1 MTTYRIAEVA
11 ERTGFSAPTLRYY
24 EEIGVVPPAP
34 RSDAG
39 YRVYDDRA
47 IERLAF
53 VARAKRLGCS
63 LEEITDLA
71 AAWEQDECAPVQ
83 HRLRSLVTGKLAQTE
98 AQIAELTAFAASL
111 RSTSAVLD
119 AAPLD
124 GPCGDDC
131 GCVAEASPVAIA
143 CSLGADEMDQRLHDW
158 RSLLAGVDRMPI
170 PGGLRL
176 SFPAPSPL
184 PALVRLVE
192 AEHGC
197 CSFFSFAI
205 TIDGRGVALEVTAP
219 QEAAALV
226 TEVFG

>member
-53 VARAKRLGCS
+53 VARAKRLGCT

-71 AAWEQDECAPVQ
+71 VAWDQDECAPVQ
-83 HRLRSLVTGKLAQTE
+83 HRLRSLVTDKLAQTE
-98 AQIAELTAFAASL
+98 AQIADLGAFAASL

-131 GCVAEASPVAIA
+131 GCVADAAPVAIA
-143 CSLGADEMDQRLHDW
+143 CTLGADEMDQRIDDW
-158 RSLLAGVDRMPI
+158 RSLLDGVDRVPI

-176 SFPAPSPL
+176 SFPAPAPL

-192 AEHGC
+192 AEQGC

-205 TIDGRGVALEVTAP
+205 TVDDR
-219 QEAAALV
+219 
-226 TEVFG
+226 